1 MTGLGRA
8 SVFLPILASDY
19 AILMLING
27 QLTDFCVTAR
37 FSAIASPRG
46 RAVRAAR
53 STGEAANSSGPE
65 LVSLTS
71 AP

>member
-37 FSAIASPRG
+37 FSAIATPGAALFARRG
-46 RAVRAAR
+46 RQGKRPIHQGR
-53 STGEAANSSGPE
+53 SWFH
-65 LVSLTS
+65 
-71 AP
+71 